1 MWVLGLCLAYVA
13 ACLAKVDF
21 SRVPPEA
28 SGKLWDAVLS
38 KDVMLGLMGNLAVHL
53 LLLLLLALVA
63 VPLRHW
69 LIERARARPWFAGLT
84 AACMAWGTAFSFNQ
98 LLFDYSAHSEIF
110 ADAVVW
116 PIFLG
121 TSALLIVG
129 WVHLAMQ
136 HRRVTGAILIFGF
149 ASMVLAQMGPGL
161 ANAARPM
168 STAPNV
174 FVFGIDSMSMPVFQD
189 NAGQL
194 PNLWKIWQ
202 SAHRYE
208 NAHTPLART
217 CPAWMSVLSG
227 KPPVEHGAV
236 FNLRQDD
243 RVERK
248 DLLSQ
253 DLRRQGYRT
262 VFALDERRFCHIS
275 NQHGFDSVVG
285 PEVGVLDFV
294 VQSLNDSPLT
304 NLILQWEPIAEW
316 LGYSHHNVAS
326 VANYNAKG
334 FSLAVLDAVGE
345 GSGPVF
351 AAMHFESA
359 HYPYRSRH
367 TSIGKHERLEG
378 YERHISALKVV
389 DAQVGVVLDGLRRK
403 GMLDNALLVLLSDH
417 GESFGRPMRIEY
429 LNGQQSE
436 LRPYGHGAFL
446 LHPNESHVVL
456 GFAHF
461 VNGHLAGGGGASK
474 ELVSL
479 ADVRGGV
486 DQFLRDGEI
495 MSLKSQGCLM
505 LETGVRFDAAS
516 DLSNFDPAEIVK
528 QASRFYEI
536 DQTGLMHLRE
546 EGLAEL
552 ITKKDVARLCGDT
565 FTLDEPATGRVA
577 TYRRTADSATEIVLR
592 AEDVQAIHAHRQ
604 RLMRLTQ

>member
-13 ACLAKVDF
+13 ACLAKIDF

-38 KDVMLGLMGNLAVHL
+38 KDVMLGLVGNLAVHL

-69 LIERARARPWFAGLT
+69 MLERVRVQSWLAGLT
-84 AACMAWGTAFSFNQ
+84 AACMAWGAAFSFNQ
-98 LLFDYSAHSEIF
+98 LLFGYSAHSEIF
-110 ADAVVW
+110 DDVVVW

-121 TSALLIVG
+121 TSAMLIVG
-129 WVHLAMQ
+129 WVYLAMRY
-136 HRRVTGAILIFGF
+136 RRVAGAMCLIFF
-149 ASMVLAQMGPGL
+149 VAMVLTQMGSGL
-161 ANAARPM
+161 ANAARPI
-168 STAPNV
+168 SSAPNV
-174 FVFGIDSMSMPVFQD
+174 FVFGIDSMSMPVFQE
-189 NAGQL
+189 NAERL

-227 KPPVEHGAV
+227 SPPVEHGAV
-236 FNLRQDD
+236 FNLRQND
-243 RVERK
+243 RVERN

-275 NQHGFDSVVG
+275 KQHGFDLVVG

-294 VQSLNDSPLT
+294 VQSINDSPLT
-304 NLILQWEPIAEW
+304 NLILQWAPIAEW

-334 FSLAVLDAVGE
+334 FSLAVLDAVGD
-345 GSGPVF
+345 GAGPVF

-359 HYPYRSRH
+359 HFPYRSRH
-367 TSIGKHERLEG
+367 TDIGKNEQLEG
-378 YERHISALKVV
+378 YERHTSALEVV
-389 DAQVGVVLDGLRRK
+389 DAQVGVVLEGLRRK

-417 GESFGRPMRIEY
+417 GESFGRPMRVEY

-436 LRPYGHGAFL
+436 VRPYGHGAFL
-446 LHPNESHVVL
+446 IQPNESHVVL
-456 GFAHF
+456 GFSHF
-461 VNGHLAGGGGASK
+461 INGRPADSGRTSK

-479 ADVRGGV
+479 VDVREGINH
-486 DQFLRDGEI
+486 FLRDGEVV
-495 MSLKSQGCLM
+495 SLKSPGCVM

-516 DLSNFDPAEIVK
+516 DLSQFDPAEIVK
-528 QASRFYEI
+528 QASRFYAI
-536 DQTGLMHLRE
+536 DHTGLMHIRE
-546 EGLAEL
+546 EALAEL
-552 ITKKDVARLCGDT
+552 IAKKDVARLCGET

-577 TYRRTADSATEIVLR
+577 TYRRTADSATEIAILP
-592 AEDVQAIHAHRQ
+592 EDVQAIHVHRQ
-604 RLMRLTQ
+604 RLMQLAQ